1 MWFHFRNSEHFQG
14 GWRTAYGRGLFLYCN
29 ISETSRKA
37 QSFSFPV
44 CKNRIFLHA
53 FWLFKGVYIQ
63 NEDYYCFFFFLKTK
77 TQQNLQPCYFKRN
90 LSSPFMWV
98 HFVGYW
104 GAMPLHLFRKYYL
117 RGVIG
122 DSARALISQQHVI

>member
-1 MWFHFRNSEHFQG
+1 MHFD
-14 GWRTAYGRGLFLYCN
+14 FL
-29 ISETSRKA
+29 
-37 QSFSFPV
+37 
-44 CKNRIFLHA
+44 
-53 FWLFKGVYIQ
+53 KGYTYKMKTTIA
-63 NEDYYCFFFFLKTK
+63 FFFFLKTE

-104 GAMPLHLFRKYYL
+104 GAMPLHLFRKYDL

-122 DSARALISQQHVI
+122 HSARALISQQHVI